1 MKTKPMPTTYKTNY
15 QVVEEKLRVI
25 NAYLQ
30 KIDMNQLYETVEQIR
45 KKQT

>member
-1 MKTKPMPTTYKTNY
+1 MKTKPMPITHKTNY
-15 QVVEEKLRVI
+15 QVVEEKLRVT

-45 KKQT
+45 KKQS